1 MVFAALAFVTVL
13 LHLAFILFVIFGGL
27 AVAKRPRL
35 LFVHLACAAW
45 GAYVSLANRI
55 CPLTPLEK
63 SFRRRAG
70 QAGYDG
76 GFLEHYMLAVIYPT
90 GLTATTQQALGV
102 FVILLNVAVYAWL
115 YSNWRRYSR
124 APRPP
129 RASPN

>member
-1 MVFAALAFVTVL
+1 MAFAALAFATVL
-13 LHLAFILFVIFGGL
+13 LHLAFILFVVFGGF
-27 AVAKRPRL
+27 AVARRPRL

-63 SFRRRAG
+63 AFRRRAG

-90 GLTATTQQALGV
+90 GLTAATQQALGV
-102 FVILLNVAVYAWL
+102 AVIVLNVAVYAWI
-115 YSNWRRYSR
+115 YRRR
-124 APRPP
+124 
-129 RASPN
+129 